1 MFVLEEIYKSK
12 KSENSDQF
20 NLRIQRS
27 LSWLKK
33 ATQLDEDID
42 LKFISLWVSLNAA
55 YAQEIGVTLD
65 NQGFKLFL
73 SEVLQSDQE
82 QKIYHLVWDKL
93 SQSMG
98 RIIESSYTFQPFWDY
113 QNKKMSQTAW
123 KDAFEIEKKQIHQ
136 AVQSKDTL
144 TLVFV
149 VLNRLSTLKNQLQ
162 QGGSTY
168 NSAMN
173 RKQLYEGCTILS
185 AILPTLL
192 YILLEN
198 PNKFDLGKPF
208 YPVQQM
214 S

>member
-12 KSENSDQF
+12 KPENSDQF

-55 YAQEIGVTLD
+55 YAQEIGGTPD

-82 QKIYHLVWDKL
+82 HKIYHLVWGKL
-93 SQSMG
+93 SQSM
-98 RIIESSYTFQPFWDY
+98 RLIIESSYTFQPFWDY

-136 AVQSKDTL
+136 AAQSKDTL
-144 TLVFV
+144 ALVFV
-149 VLNRLSTLKNQLQ
+149 VFNRLSTLKNQLQ

-185 AILPTLL
+185 AILPTMM
-192 YILLEN
+192 YIILEN
-198 PNKFDLGKPF
+198 PTKFDLGKPF

>member
-12 KSENSDQF
+12 RPENSDYF

-27 LSWLKK
+27 LSWFKK

-42 LKFISLWVSLNAA
+42 LKFMSLWVSLNAA
-55 YAQEIGVTLD
+55 YAQEIGKTLD

-73 SEVLQSDQE
+73 SDVLKADQE
-82 QKIYHLVWDKL
+82 HKIYHLVWDKL
-93 SQSMG
+93 SPLMS
-98 RIIESSYTFQPFWDY
+98 RIIESPYTFQLFWDQ
-113 QNKKMSQTAW
+113 QNKTISQMAW
-123 KDAFEIEKKQIHQ
+123 KEAFEIEKKQIHQ

-144 TLVFV
+144 TLLFV
-149 VLNRLSTLKNQLQ
+149 VFNRLITLKNQLQ

-168 NSAMN
+168 NSAIN
-173 RKQLYEGCTILS
+173 RKQLYEGCMILS
-185 AILPTLL
+185 AILPRLL
-192 YILLEN
+192 FILLEN
-198 PNKFDLGKPF
+198 PAKFDLGKPF